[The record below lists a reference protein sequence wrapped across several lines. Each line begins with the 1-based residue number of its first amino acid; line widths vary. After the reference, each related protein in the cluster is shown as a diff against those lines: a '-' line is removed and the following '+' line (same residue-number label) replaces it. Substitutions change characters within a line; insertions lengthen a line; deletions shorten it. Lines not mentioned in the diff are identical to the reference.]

1 MRQAAEQAADAI
13 REDILAGRIPAGARI
28 AEAERLPTGDG
39 DLVLIAA
46 NQDSVFGRLA
56 AVMDQPGLAA
66 DPASPPTQR
75 AARP

>member
-1 MRQAAEQAADAI
+1 VRQAAEQAADAI

-56 AVMDQPGLAA
+56 PSWTSRAWPRTR
-66 DPASPPTQR
+66 ASPPTQR